1 MRCTAITLTYA
12 IEAAGSWQP
21 WGGGHGVCG
30 FLCAACSLLLVGCW
44 MLVVGSS
51 VLYSYL
57 WYVPYSIDTGAFVFG
72 VHEYT
77 RRNRYVSH
85 PVYWEAMEIEK

>member
-1 MRCTAITLTYA
+1 
-12 IEAAGSWQP
+12 
-21 WGGGHGVCG
+21 
-30 FLCAACSLLLVGCW
+30 

-57 WYVPYSIDTGAFVFG
+57 RYVPYSIDTGAFVVG
-72 VHEYT
+72 ARKYI

-85 PVYWEAMEIEK
+85 PGYREAIEIGK